1 MNNATIVLNESLP
14 FFPREVQLDGKTYP
28 VVTCSMSNAFEETDR
43 LRHLLTKLIFDH
55 DIDVETLNSIGFSK
69 EDANSLSMEIPGLT
83 HETPPKWKE

>member
-14 FFPREVQLDGKTYP
+14 FFPREVQLGGKTYP

-43 LRHLLTKLIFDH
+43 LRHLLTRLIFDH

-69 EDANSLSMEIPGLT
+69 EDANSLSMEIPGLK